1 LLEANDQATSDDE
14 VVCDANS
21 ESAAGAL
28 VRGGVSGEHHDVP
41 AVDDVGVVV
50 SLPVVLLIGE
60 RSEEDDGSELA
71 RAARAHVLA
80 ALLLLVQ
87 VQSDG
92 PRAVPASTHEAVA
105 RFRDELE
112 ENFSRWHH
120 VTEYARQL
128 GYSTRTL
135 NAHVRSSTGPS
146 AKDVIDERI
155 ALEAK
160 RLLVHTDAP
169 IGAVAEDLGFDD
181 ASNFTNYFRRTVGKT
196 PTAFRAERRSTSP
209 D

>member
-1 LLEANDQATSDDE
+1 VLFDSH
-14 VVCDANS
+14 V
-21 ESAAGAL
+21 
-28 VRGGVSGEHHDVP
+28 
-41 AVDDVGVVV
+41 VDDHTRRLVKGPGIDERSYWPAISVVEI
-50 SLPVVLLIGE
+50 SLARALDALLIGE

-71 RAARAHVLA
+71 RAARAHVLAA